1 MSQTK
6 AIDLIGN
13 YDNIIASHSSSIDN
27 KSINKRLI
35 MRTHLE
41 ETNVRIWLYGAFVA
55 SVKTKV
61 SFILQIKTTTIGK
74 THIGNKNIT
83 STDEKIFDSI
93 ENALEEF
100 NK

>member
-27 KSINKRLI
+27 KTINKRLI

-41 ETNVRIWLYGAFVA
+41 ETHVRIAFA
-55 SVKTKV
+55 ATVKTKV

>member
-27 KSINKRLI
+27 KTINKRVI

-41 ETNVRIWLYGAFVA
+41 ETNVRIAFA
-55 SVKTKV
+55 ATVKTKV